1 MLNMSGDSA
10 TTSYKQYAEVAEHDA
25 VIFNDF
31 NVDPDFSDCLPGLS
45 LLMLKSLKS
54 GNAKLT

>member
-1 MLNMSGDSA
+1 MSGDSA